1 MEAAFEVFTAR
12 GYESTAISEV
22 AAYAGI
28 GQGTVYRYF
37 GSKREILDHVIDFGV
52 DKIMDSIQLPTLL
65 GGSNSVAEL
74 IEATRAA
81 VDRLYDLVDR
91 EPRVL
96 RLVLVEAGA
105 IDPELSRRL
114 FGLEAIAA
122 SLIAGE
128 LARGVAGGWI
138 DPDIDAQ
145 VLGHIIFGLVGPW
158 IVREL
163 LGGSQPE
170 VRARTTRSVME
181 MLERVLPPR
190 KAAS

>member
-1 MEAAFEVFTAR
+1 MFTAR

-65 GGSNSVAEL
+65 GGANSVAEL

-128 LARGVAGGWI
+128 LARGVADGWI
-138 DPDIDAQ
+138 DQDIDPQ
-145 VLGHIIFGLVGPW
+145 VLGHTIFGLVGPW

-163 LGGSQPE
+163 LGGSRPE
-170 VRARTTRSVME
+170 VRARTTRAVME